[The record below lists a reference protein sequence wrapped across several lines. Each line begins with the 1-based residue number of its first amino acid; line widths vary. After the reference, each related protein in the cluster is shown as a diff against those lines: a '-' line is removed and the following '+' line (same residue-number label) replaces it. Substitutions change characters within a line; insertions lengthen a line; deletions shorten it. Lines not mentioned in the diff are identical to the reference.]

1 MSRVLIPKFSYLLC
15 TVTTVVLLSSGSPQL
30 FMYPNLFRSFIH
42 SLFVIHENEHSSSA
56 AFTGQEAI
64 WRQVYS
70 SLGLS
75 DAEIDAHFGGV
86 AFLAWARMGNIK
98 GWGGPLTEEWH
109 QRQIMLQKKILK
121 RMHELGMIPVLPGK
135 REH

>member
-1 MSRVLIPKFSYLLC
+1 M
-15 TVTTVVLLSSGSPQL
+15 TTVVLLCSGSPQL

-42 SLFVIHENEHSSSA
+42 KNEPSSTA

-109 QRQIMLQKKILK
+109 QRQVMLQIKIPK
-121 RMHELGMIPVLPGK
+121 RMHELGTIPVLPGK